1 MPGTWGVVV
10 AGGSGERF
18 GAPKQFA
25 LLGGRPVLEW
35 SVAACRPSC
44 AHVVLVLPAG
54 HAALSQPHPPY
65 GADVVVSG
73 GATRAESVRAGL
85 AAVDGDADVVVVHDA
100 ARPLAPPALFA
111 AVIAALD
118 AGVAGA
124 ICALPVSDTLKRTDR
139 PLADGATPVVVATV
153 DRDELVAV
161 QTPQAFVASVLR
173 RAHAAG
179 TDATDDAA
187 LVEALGEKVA
197 VVRGDPANVK
207 LTTPADLAFAQAQLD
222 R

>member
-85 AAVDGDADVVVVHDA
+85 APSTVMPTSWSCTT
-100 ARPLAPPALFA
+100 RPAPSP
-111 AVIAALD
+111 
-118 AGVAGA
+118 
-124 ICALPVSDTLKRTDR
+124 
-139 PLADGATPVVVATV
+139 
-153 DRDELVAV
+153 
-161 QTPQAFVASVLR
+161 R
-173 RAHAAG
+173 R
-179 TDATDDAA
+179 
-187 LVEALGEKVA
+187 
-197 VVRGDPANVK
+197 RSSP
-207 LTTPADLAFAQAQLD
+207 P
-222 R
+222 